1 MPQKKQYKLDYLPEN
16 WVYYRKDIQKM
27 RDVCDGLRRCDRSQY
42 LIQKTAEKDEHYRT
56 RLKLAVFENRVES
69 AISEFAGV
77 LSMNHS
83 FLPETPDEITYQQT
97 NVDGCG
103 TDFSVWLNSLLQKLL
118 RDGCV
123 GWFVGWD
130 ENTQN
135 WKFIYVDPMSLR
147 APIVLTDNG
156 VPRLFGFT
164 IETTEQVVNGYSTEE
179 QVVYYRHELIASDD
193 TDNPDN
199 VYYQYTRF
207 IKGKDGM
214 GDVDF
219 IPDGDP
225 VVPTIASGERLTE
238 IPFVWLSLG
247 DDRKPLSFDFSFF
260 TTLADINLLQYNKVS
275 ELNTA
280 ESNCNMLTLVRKHA
294 GEVPEYPSD
303 IYTGANAII
312 EVGDAQF
319 GGAIE
324 YLEPTGRAIEITH
337 QRNNDRDATMDAL
350 AKQFITGDA
359 VERTKYQVQVEITS
373 VQARLLTLVANLQ
386 DAIQKSFSFVM
397 DYTSPF
403 PIEDTGGITINSE
416 AIRPPV
422 QVDELRLWQEWTDLG
437 YISKN
442 KFIQL
447 LQTSGAFPIGFVLDD
462 GESDQGD
469 NNNENNNENNSED
482 NNTDNNQ
489 SNDENDD

>member
-1 MPQKKQYKLDYLPEN
+1 MPQKKQHGLDYLPEA
-16 WVYYRKDIQKM
+16 WGYYRKDIQKM

-42 LIQKTAEKDEHYRT
+42 LIQKAAEKDEHYRT
-56 RLKLAVFENRVES
+56 RIKLAVFENRVES

-83 FLPETPDEITYQQT
+83 FLSETPDEIMSQQE

-103 TDFSVWLNSLLQKLL
+103 TNFGVWLNSLLQKLL
-118 RDGCV
+118 RDGCI

-130 ENTQN
+130 DNTQN
-135 WKFIYVDPMSLR
+135 WKFIYVDPLSLR
-147 APIVLTDNG
+147 APIVITDNG
-156 VPRLFGFT
+156 VPRLYGFT

-179 QVVYYRHELIASDD
+179 QVVYYRHELVTSDD
-193 TDNPDN
+193 NDNSTN
-199 VYYQYTRF
+199 LYYQYTKF
-207 IKGKDGM
+207 IKGKNASGDM
-214 GDVDF
+214 GF
-219 IPDGDP
+219 IPISDP
-225 VVPTIASGERLTE
+225 VIPTIANGERLKE
-238 IPFVWLSLG
+238 IPFIWLSLG
-247 DDRKPLSFDFSFF
+247 DNKSPLDFDFSFF
-260 TTLADINLLQYNKVS
+260 STLADLNILQYNKVS

-280 ESNCNMLTLVRKHA
+280 ESNCNMLTLVRKHP

-319 GGAIE
+319 GGSIE

-337 QRNNDRDATMDAL
+337 QRNNDRDATMDAI
-350 AKQFITGDA
+350 ARQFITGDA

-386 DAIQKSFSFVM
+386 DTIQRSFRFVM
-397 DYTSPF
+397 DYASPMKTDN
-403 PIEDTGGITINSE
+403 IGGITVNSE

-437 YISKN
+437 YLNKD
-442 KFIQL
+442 KFIEL
-447 LQTSGAFPIGFVLDD
+447 LQTSGAFPVGFSLDND
-462 GESDQGD
+462 GAHET
-469 NNNENNNENNSED
+469 NSIYQE
-482 NNTDNNQ
+482 NTDNQDDNQ
-489 SNDENDD
+489 DDSNN